1 MGEWSFLGDILQV
14 VNIHSTMTGRFW
26 LLIFV
31 IFRIMVLST
40 IGDNLYEDEQE
51 AFICN
56 TLQPGCNQVCYDKA
70 FPMSHYR
77 FWIFQIMVLSVP
89 PLSFIAYAIHSQTKE
104 EMAEKI
110 IEKTPLRNT
119 EEKVRWEKTKA
130 QRRTRRY
137 TLYVVHVVFKLVLEI
152 GCLVSQYFVYGFTIE
167 AHFPCER
174 FPCPNRVDCFVSRPT
189 EKNVFLLY
197 YFVINKERR
206 DKREGRERR
215 EGAADV
221 GRARLF
227 ITMGEWS
234 FLGDLLEA
242 VNAHSTMTGRLW
254 LMIFIIF
261 RVLVIATIGDN
272 LYEDEQEA
280 FICNTLQPGCN
291 QVCYDKAF
299 PMSHFRFWVFQ
310 IVVLAAPSLSFIA
323 FAIHS
328 QTKEEKAERIVEKK
342 PFQSMEEQKKW
353 EKSRSNREAR
363 RHAMYAVHVVL
374 KLVLE
379 IGCLVSQYFVY
390 GFTINAHFPCERF
403 PCPNKVDCFVSRPTE
418 KNVFLL
424 YYFVV
429 NVFSALLCFVEINL
443 IGLKTLR
450 RRLKHV
456 VDTDSDEE
464 YHHAPPSF
472 SSAVT
477 YPDTKR
483 MNGHVVSVAMQ
494 NVDHLSISTRDISR
508 QQNMSNAAHENST
521 SMMEPLLMEMQRQS
535 DKSGNGLIRSRAGSQ
550 SVLST

>member
-1 MGEWSFLGDILQV
+1 
-14 VNIHSTMTGRFW
+14 
-26 LLIFV
+26 
-31 IFRIMVLST
+31 
-40 IGDNLYEDEQE
+40 
-51 AFICN
+51 
-56 TLQPGCNQVCYDKA
+56 
-70 FPMSHYR
+70 
-77 FWIFQIMVLSVP
+77 
-89 PLSFIAYAIHSQTKE
+89 
-104 EMAEKI
+104 
-110 IEKTPLRNT
+110 
-119 EEKVRWEKTKA
+119 
-130 QRRTRRY
+130 
-137 TLYVVHVVFKLVLEI
+137 
-152 GCLVSQYFVYGFTIE
+152 
-167 AHFPCER
+167 
-174 FPCPNRVDCFVSRPT
+174 
-189 EKNVFLLY
+189 
-197 YFVINKERR
+197 
-206 DKREGRERR
+206 
-215 EGAADV
+215 
-221 GRARLF
+221 
-227 ITMGEWS
+227 MGEWS

-456 VDTDSDEE
+456 VGTDSDEE
-464 YHHAPPSF
+464 YNHAPPSF

-477 YPDTKR
+477 FPDTKR

-494 NVDHLSISTRDISR
+494 NIDHLSVSTRDISR

-535 DKSGNGLIRSRAGSQ
+535 EKSGNGLIRSRAGSQ